1 MFNVDQ
7 SIDYLSGSFASSEN
21 SLPKESQQQ
30 SQAIKFKS
38 DSQGQ
43 SDLISQHQKYIER
56 TIQESRVNP
65 QLAKM
70 YRDFLDTRL
79 KIVFLVEDKEGFQKQ
94 GKSEENPRIIK
105 QIDLE
110 IKKQQQIAAD
120 LSQKFE
126 SQFGKND
133 HRIKQEHKKIGEMLF
148 MQKQPVEHNKIEGC
162 ITHSPS
168 LNRFHS
174 DNRSLNAF
182 DKKALEQLNE
192 SKNAFLPPEVSTDLK
207 SSMRQPPRQTHQVQ
221 RPNMRVAPN
230 QNVQRGLPPESMSTG
245 IDPEAIS
252 LLNQHIKVEERQKV
266 SPTQVV
272 LGLGLVG
279 GLSYMMYNKFIKE
292 QS

>member
-1 MFNVDQ
+1 M
-7 SIDYLSGSFASSEN
+7 
-21 SLPKESQQQ
+21 
-30 SQAIKFKS
+30 
-38 DSQGQ
+38 
-43 SDLISQHQKYIER
+43 
-56 TIQESRVNP
+56 
-65 QLAKM
+65 
-70 YRDFLDTRL
+70 
-79 KIVFLVEDKEGFQKQ
+79 
-94 GKSEENPRIIK
+94 
-105 QIDLE
+105 
-110 IKKQQQIAAD
+110 
-120 LSQKFE
+120 
-126 SQFGKND
+126 
-133 HRIKQEHKKIGEMLF
+133 
-148 MQKQPVEHNKIEGC
+148 
-162 ITHSPS
+162 
-168 LNRFHS
+168 
-174 DNRSLNAF
+174 
-182 DKKALEQLNE
+182 EQLNE